1 MPIYIDESLEP
12 SGLDDTHTPPT
23 PHTHPTHTPHTQ
35 TCPFSSNEGLYR
47 SLTCD
52 YLHFSNS
59 DTLKNSFHMFKK
71 KKLTKVSDLK
81 KYLKYR
87 SLKFK
92 AKIFK

>member
-1 MPIYIDESLEP
+1 MPIYIDENLEP

-59 DTLKNSFHMFKK
+59 NTLKNSSHMFVKQK
-71 KKLTKVSDLK
+71 PTRVRDFKITLTL
-81 KYLKYR
+81 R
-87 SLKFK
+87 PLKFES
-92 AKIFK
+92 KIF